1 MDKGGYCGFHCMTSL
16 GTCRLA
22 VCGYNASIH
31 GSDHLHC
38 CLLILWQQR
47 NMASM
52 ATKGVQVQTSF
63 AVGALLQ
70 SLVWRQRNAGP
81 FAWEWHPKRP
91 KPFCNW
97 VNHCGRYL
105 CLMTHVVILQ
115 WVLHCFIISIL
126 YCSYIAHAFV
136 SLDTATVQPQKPCLW
151 HTPSFDL
158 TCRPPDL
165 TPMSW
170 SSCTTWSTAL
180 TVQPELKSVLH
191 QATSLSALL
200 PTTSWMKTTLV
211 IYAQSNPCS

>member
-1 MDKGGYCGFHCMTSL
+1 MPGRKTLSHVECHKDSQQWCKLMKWYCGGSL
-16 GTCRLA
+16 LCCDDWQIVLDEYICSRINQSIATDCRTFCTQLTKAYMIKTC
-22 VCGYNASIH
+22 CNQ
-31 GSDHLHC
+31 
-38 CLLILWQQR
+38 LLI
-47 NMASM
+47 AS
-52 ATKGVQVQTSF
+52 ATYIHAHQELFPNSC
-63 AVGALLQ
+63 
-70 SLVWRQRNAGP
+70 S
-81 FAWEWHPKRP
+81 HP
-91 KPFCNW
+91 
-97 VNHCGRYL
+97 VD
-105 CLMTHVVILQ
+105 TIL
-115 WVLHCFIISIL
+115 ISIWHMRL
-126 YCSYIAHAFV
+126 FLRHSH
-136 SLDTATVQPQKPCLW
+136 SATTKTLLW